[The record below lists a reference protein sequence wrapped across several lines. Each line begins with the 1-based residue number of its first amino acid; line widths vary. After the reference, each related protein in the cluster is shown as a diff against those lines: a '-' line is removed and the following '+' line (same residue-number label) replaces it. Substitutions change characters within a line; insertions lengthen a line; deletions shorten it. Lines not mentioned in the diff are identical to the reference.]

1 MLSFC
6 NEDWIFRH
14 GPSRFEVYIMANHR
28 KPRDVGWSLELHYTA
43 AGARWRRVQE
53 HLRPD
58 VHLSLNSW
66 HLPGRKWT
74 DLEDLKF
81 WGGQEELEK
90 ETGMPWFLSWEGGDL
105 DLCYRET
112 PGEAHQISTG
122 LSVDWQ
128 VRERQGSRFLVEV
141 AAGAGRLPPL
151 EEKALV
157 LADGEEERSDAERRD
172 PADFWKENAT
182 VYALEW
188 VPFGKVTVRVPR
200 NAPDHVAYAR
210 RRAHELLGVS
220 QAPEAYQIHDFLE
233 MKSGDAEERA
243 SNGLNDDVYVKLHFH
258 AYHEDE

>member
-1 MLSFC
+1 MLSYRD
-6 NEDWIFRH
+6 EEWIFRH

-28 KPRDVGWSLELHYTA
+28 KPKDVGWSLELHYTA
-43 AGARWRRVQE
+43 AGARWRRVREYQ
-53 HLRPD
+53 RPD
-58 VHLSLNSW
+58 VHLSVNSW
-66 HLPGRKWT
+66 HLPTGKWT
-74 DLEDLKF
+74 DLEGLSF
-81 WGGQEELEK
+81 WEDEEDEDAPGFFFRSGG
-90 ETGMPWFLSWEGGDL
+90 GYL
-105 DLCYRET
+105 DLCHRET
-112 PGEAHQISTG
+112 PGAKHEISSG
-122 LSVDWQ
+122 LSVNWQ
-128 VRERQGSRFLVEV
+128 VREREGPRFLVEV
-141 AAGAGRLPPL
+141 AAGAGRPPPL

-157 LADGEEERSDAERRD
+157 LTDGEEERSDAERRD

-233 MKSGDAEERA
+233 MKTGDAEERE
-243 SNGLNDDVYVKLHFH
+243 SNGLHDDVFVKLHFN